1 MTAIVSRIGLTAIL
15 MSLLL
20 VTPLAWSQAGKDES
34 TTVAKALT
42 EEQVQANDKA
52 LATVETIRSR
62 LAVLE
67 EKAGRSGGV
76 AKTIYQR
83 RLKDNWHA
91 LLAAAISFADRIVSQ
106 SEKGYDV
113 SAYRG
118 DAEVLLDKLPG
129 EVRRNIGVVKI
140 SAEDISKPNMP
151 AAEQLALDARLFATT
166 KERDKLYR
174 TLLKALQLAERFGVP
189 TEVDGT
195 ALREML
201 SERAEAQSVYLEV
214 SSEDAESLHFQ
225 ATGLP
230 TDEDLKS
237 RVSVVD
243 NRVRMIARSL
253 EETVR
258 MMDALEMDTARFRQQ
273 VVKTTGEIS
282 SDVLD
287 TRVIGGILEDW
298 VESVGLAIANT
309 APSFLVKSLTFLI
322 IVYIFLLLARLAQRL
337 VTKGIDA
344 SGLNISRLLRRMA
357 ISTTR
362 TMILLIGVLIAL
374 SQLGIAVGPLLAG
387 LGVAGF
393 ILGFALQDTLSN
405 FASGMMILLYRP
417 FDVGD
422 VVETGGVF
430 GKVSHMSL
438 VNTTILTFDNQTLI
452 IPNNKIW
459 GDVIKNVT
467 AQKVR
472 RVDMTFGISYSDDIP
487 KAESIL
493 REILSSHEKV
503 LEDPEPVVKL
513 HTLGESSVDFIARPW
528 TTRDD
533 YWDVYWDVTREVKM
547 RFDADGVSIP
557 FPQRDV
563 HLYTQAGEEVGT
575 PLSGQDRPHDAEDG
589 SDPHSV
595 AASPVESDTHG

>member
-1 MTAIVSRIGLTAIL
+1 MTAIVSRIGFTAIL
-15 MSLLL
+15 MSVLLA
-20 VTPLAWSQAGKDES
+20 TPLAWSQEAKDES
-34 TTVAKALT
+34 KTVAKVLT
-42 EEQVQANDKA
+42 EEQVQANDTA
-52 LATVETIRSR
+52 LATVNDIRAR
-62 LAVLE
+62 LATLE
-67 EKAGRSGGV
+67 EKAGQSSGV
-76 AKTIYQR
+76 AKTIYER
-83 RLKDNWHA
+83 RVKDSWSN
-91 LLAAAISFADRIVSQ
+91 LLASAIAFADRIVGQ
-106 SEKGYDV
+106 AEAGYDV

-118 DAEVLLDKLPG
+118 EAEQLLDKLPG
-129 EVRRNIGVVKI
+129 EVRRNIGQVKI
-140 SAEDISKPNMP
+140 SVDDIPKPTMP
-151 AAEQLALDARLFATT
+151 APEQLALDAKLFSAT
-166 KERDKLYR
+166 KERDKLYG
-174 TLLKALQLAERFGVP
+174 TLLKALQLAEKFGVP
-189 TEVDGT
+189 TEVDGA
-195 ALREML
+195 ALRGML
-201 SERAEAQSVYLEV
+201 SERAEAQSVYLEL
-214 SSEDAESLHFQ
+214 STEAAASLRFQ
-225 ATGLP
+225 STALP
-230 TDEDLKS
+230 ADEDLKNRLSVVQS
-237 RVSVVD
+237 RVQ
-243 NRVRMIARSL
+243 MIAKSL
-253 EETVR
+253 EETAR
-258 MMDALEMDTARFRQQ
+258 MMRALDMDTARFRQQ

-287 TRVIGGILEDW
+287 TRVVGALLKDW
-298 VESVGLAIANT
+298 IDSAGEAIAKT
-309 APSFLVKSLTFLI
+309 APSFLVKASTFLI
-322 IVYIFLLLARLAQRL
+322 IVYIFLLLGRLAQRL

-344 SGLNISRLLRRMA
+344 SGLRISRLLRRMA

-362 TMILLIGVLIAL
+362 NLILLIGVLIAL

-438 VNTTILTFDNQTLI
+438 VNTTILTFDNQTLV

-487 KAESIL
+487 KAEAIL
-493 REILSSHEKV
+493 KDILGAHEMV

-513 HTLGESSVDFIARPW
+513 HTLGESSVDFITRPW
-528 TTRDD
+528 TKSED

-547 RFDADGVSIP
+547 RFDAEGVSIP

-563 HLYTQAGEEVGT
+563 HLFTQNAVDGGVSIQPDHPPVDAG
-575 PLSGQDRPHDAEDG
+575 
-589 SDPHSV
+589 DPGPTSV
-595 AASPVESDTHG
+595 AASPVESDAHS

>member
-1 MTAIVSRIGLTAIL
+1 MTAIVSRIGLTAIVL
-15 MSLLL
+15 SLF
-20 VTPLAWSQAGKDES
+20 VVAPLAWSQAAQDES
-34 TTVAKALT
+34 TTAEKVLT

-52 LATVETIRSR
+52 LATVNDIRAR
-62 LAVLE
+62 LAMLE
-67 EKAGRSGGV
+67 EKAGQSSGV
-76 AKTIYQR
+76 AKTVYER
-83 RLKDNWHA
+83 RLKDSWSA
-91 LLAAAISFADRIVSQ
+91 LLAAAITFADRIAGQ
-106 SEKGYDV
+106 TEEGYDV

-118 DAEVLLDKLPG
+118 EAEELLDKLPG
-129 EVRRNIGVVKI
+129 EVRRNIGQIKI
-140 SAEDISKPNMP
+140 SVDDISKPTMP
-151 AAEQLALDARLFATT
+151 APEQLALDAKLFSAT

-174 TLLKALQLAERFGVP
+174 TLLQALQLAERFGVP
-189 TEVDGT
+189 TEVDGP

-201 SERAEAQSVYLEV
+201 SERAEAQSVYLEL
-214 SSEDAESLHFQ
+214 STEDAASLRFQ
-225 ATGLP
+225 STRLP
-230 TDEDLKS
+230 ADEDLKS
-237 RVSVVD
+237 RLSVVQG
-243 NRVRMIARSL
+243 RVQMIAKSL

-258 MMDALEMDTARFRQQ
+258 IMAILDMDTARFRQQ

-282 SDVLD
+282 SEVLD
-287 TRVIGGILEDW
+287 SRVIGALVKDW
-298 VESVGLAIANT
+298 IDTAGEAIAKT
-309 APSFLVKSLTFLI
+309 APTFLVKALTFLI
-322 IVYIFLLLARLAQRL
+322 IVYIFLLLGRLAQRL
-337 VTKGIDA
+337 MTKGIDA
-344 SGLNISRLLRRMA
+344 SGLKISRLLRRMA

-362 TMILLIGVLIAL
+362 NLILLIGVLIAL

-438 VNTTILTFDNQTLI
+438 VNTTILTFDNQTLV

-487 KAESIL
+487 KAEAIL
-493 REILSSHEKV
+493 RDILASHELV

-513 HTLGESSVDFIARPW
+513 HTLGESSVDFITRPW
-528 TTRDD
+528 TKSED

-547 RFDADGVSIP
+547 RFDAEGVSIP

-563 HLYTQAGEEVGT
+563 HLFTQTAVDAGESSQPDHPPVDAGD
-575 PLSGQDRPHDAEDG
+575 SGPT
-589 SDPHSV
+589 SV
-595 AASPVESDTHG
+595 AASPVESDAHT